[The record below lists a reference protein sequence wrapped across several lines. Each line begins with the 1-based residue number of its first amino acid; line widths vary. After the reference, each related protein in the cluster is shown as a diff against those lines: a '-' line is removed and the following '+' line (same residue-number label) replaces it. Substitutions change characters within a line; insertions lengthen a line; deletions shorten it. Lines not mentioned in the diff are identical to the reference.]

1 MMEAGQRY
9 HAWPR
14 LGFGR
19 TDRRGLSLP
28 PTDRTLGRIH
38 VREAVATAIIAT
50 TQGNNLARPIPDI
63 AFMVSSWQPVP
74 WSSQVIPTS
83 SQVTPT
89 SSQVMPTS
97 SQVMPTSSQVTP
109 TSSQLMPGSSKVVL
123 TSTQVT
129 PTLTYVAPTST

>member
-63 AFMVSSWQPVP
+63 TFMVSSWQPVP
-74 WSSQVIPTS
+74 WSSQVI
-83 SQVTPT
+83 
-89 SSQVMPTS
+89 
-97 SQVMPTSSQVTP
+97 P

>member
-63 AFMVSSWQPVP
+63 TFMVSSWQPVP

-83 SQVTPT
+83 SQVT
-89 SSQVMPTS
+89 PTS